1 MTSSQIPSRI
11 AMPCPFG
18 GFGSDNITPIKTV
31 TGTDINFPDGFPSA
45 YGAPT
50 DTSGKFVTRKEMN
63 AIGNLASNDLFYHKC
78 GGLNTFD
85 ADFCASIGGY
95 PKGAVLEYLMGNQLY
110 YVMSLKDNNK
120 IDFTGK
126 TPTSSQSDAG
136 ITSGGVDSINWVF
149 CNTEMP
155 SQQIISL
162 YSSDD
167 TNITIGDHNNGYIA
181 GVVRCFADGIITGQ
195 ISLKYGYNG
204 TADYSVS
211 YTSDEGK
218 NYYLYGG
225 GLFIKDITSYQGEIT
240 ITGSNIDTWT
250 CLAVAS
256 QDGSLKG
263 RVAGSTGAALYY
275 DFNLINCRGANKTS
289 EKVPVYG
296 TCAGVSGHK
305 YAIAVVSSNWIGH
318 AIASNVQP
326 YPFCPYYILPSL
338 LSDTIRYGGF
348 SVKLSVV

>member
-1 MTSSQIPSRI
+1 
-11 AMPCPFG
+11 
-18 GFGSDNITPIKTV
+18 
-31 TGTDINFPDGFPSA
+31 
-45 YGAPT
+45 
-50 DTSGKFVTRKEMN
+50 
-63 AIGNLASNDLFYHKC
+63 
-78 GGLNTFD
+78 
-85 ADFCASIGGY
+85 
-95 PKGAVLEYLMGNQLY
+95 
-110 YVMSLKDNNK
+110 
-120 IDFTGK
+120 
-126 TPTSSQSDAG
+126 
-136 ITSGGVDSINWVF
+136 
-149 CNTEMP
+149 MP

-263 RVAGSTGAALYY
+263 RVEGSTGAALYY